1 MSQQDAFDHIV
12 AALHETALN
21 DSLWPR
27 TSTLIDEAVGMW
39 GSHLAVESGHTRD
52 DAEFVFG
59 DAYCH
64 GELVE
69 MGRMYANTYFPHDE
83 RVQRLLHLP
92 DSRVVHVTH
101 VYTEHELQTSP
112 TYNEFLCRF
121 GAGNG
126 LNLRMDGP
134 DGLHIIWAFTDPDD
148 PHGWRSEQITLIK
161 QLLPHIRQFVRVRQA
176 LASVEAFGTALISL
190 LGNAL
195 LGVLFLDRHGTIVE
209 TNTRASNLLRRGDC
223 LTDRDGVLRARLPT
237 DNAKLRRLLAR
248 ALPHWGQ
255 TVSSGSMTVR
265 RPSGKLPLTLHISPV
280 THRTDFGAQRVAA
293 LVLLVDLVER
303 PQIDPAFLATTLGL
317 SRAESRV
324 AAALARG
331 QSVRD
336 IAVTTHRTQAAVR
349 WHLRQMYVKLGLS
362 RQADLVRLVLS
373 TVGVPLPRA

>member
-59 DAYCH
+59 DAYCR

-69 MGRMYANTYFPHDE
+69 MGRMYANIYFPHDE
-83 RVQRLLHLP
+83 RVQRLLRLP

-112 TYNEFLCRF
+112 TYNELLSRF

-148 PHGWRSEQITLIK
+148 PRGWRSEQIALIK

-176 LASVEAFGTALISL
+176 LASAEALGTSLISL
-190 LGNAL
+190 LDNAQ

-209 TNTRASNLLRRGDC
+209 TNTRGLRILRRSDS
-223 LTDRDGVLRARLPT
+223 LEHFRIELHSARLLVILPAPSAIASTGDDPSWQPLSPPT
-237 DNAKLRRLLAR
+237 F
-248 ALPHWGQ
+248 GF
-255 TVSSGSMTVR
+255 VSSGRS
-265 RPSGKLPLTLHISPV
+265 K
-280 THRTDFGAQRVAA
+280 AA
-293 LVLLVDLVER
+293 
-303 PQIDPAFLATTLGL
+303 
-317 SRAESRV
+317 SRARPRP
-324 AAALARG
+324 AGLA
-331 QSVRD
+331 
-336 IAVTTHRTQAAVR
+336 
-349 WHLRQMYVKLGLS
+349 
-362 RQADLVRLVLS
+362 
-373 TVGVPLPRA
+373 

>member
-1 MSQQDAFDHIV
+1 MSQQDAFDSIV
-12 AALHETALN
+12 VALHETALN
-21 DSLWPR
+21 DTLWPR

-39 GSHLAVESGHTRD
+39 GSHLVVESGHTRN

-112 TYNEFLCRF
+112 TYNELLSRF

-148 PHGWRSEQITLIK
+148 PHGWRSEQIALIK

-176 LASVEAFGTALISL
+176 LASAEALGTSLTALL
-190 LGNAL
+190 DNAL

-209 TNTRASNLLRRGDC
+209 TNTRALRILRRGDSVV
-223 LTDRDGVLRARLPT
+223 DRDGVLGARLPT
-237 DNAKLRRLLAR
+237 DNAKLQRLLAR
-248 ALPHWGQ
+248 ALPHWGRA
-255 TVSSGSMTVR
+255 VSSGSMTVR
-265 RPSGKLPLTLHISPV
+265 RPSSKLPLPLHISPV
-280 THRTDFGAQRVAA
+280 THRADFGAQRVAA

-303 PQIDPAFLATTLGL
+303 PQVDPAFLATALGL
-317 SRAESRV
+317 SRAESQV
-324 AAALARG
+324 AADLAAG
-331 QSVRD
+331 HSVRD

-349 WHLRQMYVKLGLS
+349 WHLRHMYAKLGLS

-373 TVGVPLPRA
+373 TVGVPPPRA

>member
-12 AALHETALN
+12 AALHDTALN
-21 DSLWPR
+21 DRLWPH
-27 TSTLIDEAVGMW
+27 TSALIDEAVGMW
-39 GSHLAVESGHTRD
+39 GSHLAIESGHTRD

-59 DAYCH
+59 DAYSH
-64 GELVE
+64 GELLE

-83 RVQRLLHLP
+83 RVTRLLHLP
-92 DSRVVHVTH
+92 DNRVFHTTQ
-101 VYTEHELQTSP
+101 VYTEQELKTSP
-112 TYNEFLCRF
+112 TYNELLCRF
-121 GAGNG
+121 GAGSG

-148 PHGWRSEQITLIK
+148 PHGWRSEQIALIQ

-176 LASVEAFGTALISL
+176 LASAEALGTSLISL
-190 LGNAL
+190 LDNAL

-209 TNTRASNLLRRGDC
+209 ANTPGLRILRRGDSVV
-223 LTDRDGVLRARLPT
+223 DRDGGLCARFPT
-237 DNAKLRRLLAR
+237 DNAKLQRLLAR

-280 THRTDFGAQRVAA
+280 THRADFGARRVAA
-293 LVLLVDLVER
+293 LVLLVDPAQR
-303 PQIDPAFLATTLGL
+303 PQVDPAFLATTLGL

-324 AAALARG
+324 AAALAAG
-331 QSVRD
+331 HSVRD
-336 IAVTTHRTQAAVR
+336 IAVTTYRTQAAVR
-349 WHLRQMYVKLGLS
+349 WHLKQMYAKLGLS

-373 TVGVPLPRA
+373 TVGVPPPHA

>member
-1 MSQQDAFDHIV
+1 MSQQDAFDSIV

-21 DSLWPR
+21 DTLWPR

-39 GSHLAVESGHTRD
+39 GSHLAVESGHTRN

-92 DSRVVHVTH
+92 DSRVVHVTQ

-134 DGLHIIWAFTDPDD
+134 DGLHILWAFTDPDD
-148 PHGWRSEQITLIK
+148 PHGWRSEQIALIK

-176 LASVEAFGTALISL
+176 LASAEALGTSLISL
-190 LGNAL
+190 LDNTL
-195 LGVLFLDRHGTIVE
+195 LGVLFLDRRGKIVE
-209 TNTRASNLLRRGDC
+209 ANTRGLRILRRGDSVV
-223 LTDRDGVLRARLPT
+223 DRDGALCARLPT
-237 DNAKLRRLLAR
+237 DNAKLRRLLAH

-255 TVSSGSMTVR
+255 TVSSGSMTLR
-265 RPSGKLPLTLHISPV
+265 RPSSKLPLTLHISPV
-280 THRTDFGAQRVAA
+280 THRADFGAQRVAA
-293 LVLLVDLVER
+293 LVLLVDPAQQ
-303 PQIDPAFLATTLGL
+303 PQIDPTFLAATLGL
-317 SRAESRV
+317 SRAESQV
-324 AAALARG
+324 AADLAAG
-331 QSVRD
+331 HSIRD
-336 IAVTTHRTQAAVR
+336 IAVATHRTQAAVR
-349 WHLRQMYVKLGLS
+349 WHLRHMYAKLGIS

-373 TVGVPLPRA
+373 TVGVPAPRA

>member
-1 MSQQDAFDHIV
+1 MSQQDAFDRIV
-12 AALHETALN
+12 AALHETALD

-39 GSHLAVESGHTRD
+39 GSHLAIESGHTRD

-59 DAYCH
+59 DAYSH
-64 GELVE
+64 GELLE

-83 RVQRLLHLP
+83 RVTRLLHLP
-92 DSRVVHVTH
+92 DNRVFHTTQ
-101 VYTEHELQTSP
+101 VYTEQELKTSP
-112 TYNEFLCRF
+112 TYNELLCRF

-148 PHGWRSEQITLIK
+148 PHGWRSEQIALIQ

-176 LASVEAFGTALISL
+176 LASAEALGTSLTSL
-190 LGNAL
+190 LDNAL

-209 TNTRASNLLRRGDC
+209 TNTRGLRILRRGDSVV
-223 LTDRDGVLRARLPT
+223 DRDGVLRARFPT
-237 DNAKLRRLLAR
+237 DNAKLQRLLAR

-255 TVSSGSMTVR
+255 TASGGSMTVR

-280 THRTDFGAQRVAA
+280 THRADYGAQRVAA
-293 LVLLVDLVER
+293 LVLLVDPAQR
-303 PQIDPAFLATTLGL
+303 PQIDPAFLAATLGL

-324 AAALARG
+324 AAALAAGHR
-331 QSVRD
+331 VRD
-336 IAVTTHRTQAAVR
+336 IAVATHRTQAAVR
-349 WHLRQMYVKLGLS
+349 WHLRHMYAKLGIS

-373 TVGVPLPRA
+373 TVGIPPPRA

>member
-21 DSLWPR
+21 DTLWPR

-59 DAYCH
+59 DAYCR

-69 MGRMYANTYFPHDE
+69 MGRMYANIYFPHDE
-83 RVQRLLHLP
+83 RVQRLLRLP

-112 TYNEFLCRF
+112 TYNELLSRF

-148 PHGWRSEQITLIK
+148 PHGWRSEQIALIK

-176 LASVEAFGTALISL
+176 LASAEALGTSLTSL
-190 LGNAL
+190 LDNAL

-209 TNTRASNLLRRGDC
+209 TNARGLRILRRSDS
-223 LTDRDGVLRARLPT
+223 LVDRDGVLRARLPT
-237 DNAKLRRLLAR
+237 DNAKLQRLLAR

-265 RPSGKLPLTLHISPV
+265 RPSSKLPLTLHISPV
-280 THRTDFGAQRVAA
+280 THQADFGAQRVAA
-293 LVLLVDLVER
+293 LVLLVDPAER

-324 AAALARG
+324 AAALAAG
-331 QSVRD
+331 HSVRD

-349 WHLRQMYVKLGLS
+349 WHLRHLYAKLGLS
-362 RQADLVRLVLS
+362 RQADVVRLVLS
-373 TVGVPLPRA
+373 TVGVPPPHA